1 MHTATLPRP
10 AATLLAGLAAALTVL
25 TVLTA
30 LTLSLPARA
39 QVNAGP
45 YVPSPDSAV
54 AEMLKMAG
62 ITPKDFVIDLGSGNG
77 KIVLTAAKIYGAS
90 GFGVEIQDKLVKES
104 NEAAKKEG
112 VSERVKFITQDL
124 FKTDISRATVLT
136 MYLLPD
142 TVNMLSDKLQKELRP
157 GTRVLSH
164 DYGLKD
170 WQYEEYK
177 QYDLEEKVNISGVKT
192 TIIYLYVVP
201 ARVAGNWNVRLPAAL
216 AKQAV
221 TLNLKQ
227 KVQAVTGMARVGA
240 REVAFM
246 DMKLRGTEISFK
258 LPVEPNGKPL
268 AFTGTIKGGSIEGL
282 VDTGTAR
289 TPWSAMLAAK

>member
-54 AEMLKMAG
+54 AEMLKMAS

-90 GFGVEIQDKLVKES
+90 GFGVEIQDNLVKES

-201 ARVAGNWNVRLPAAL
+201 ARVAGNWNVTLPAAVS
-216 AKQAV
+216 KQAV
-221 TLNLKQ
+221 TLNLTQ

-268 AFTGTIKGGSIEGL
+268 AFTGTIKGDSIEGL
-282 VDTGTAR
+282 VDTGKAR
-289 TPWSAMLAAK
+289 TPWSATLAAK

>member
-10 AATLLAGLAAALTVL
+10 AATLLAAALTAV
-25 TVLTA
+25 

-54 AEMLKMAG
+54 AEMLKMAS

-90 GFGVEIQDKLVKES
+90 GFGVEIQDNLVKES

-216 AKQAV
+216 GKQAV

-289 TPWSAMLAAK
+289 TPWSATLAAK

>member
-1 MHTATLPRP
+1 MHIPALPRP
-10 AATLLAGLAAALTVL
+10 AATLLAGLAAVL
-25 TVLTA
+25 AALTA

-54 AEMLKMAG
+54 AEMLKMAS

-90 GFGVEIQDKLVKES
+90 GFGVEIQDKLVRES

-201 ARVAGNWNVRLPAAL
+201 ARVAGNWNVKLPAAVS
-216 AKQAV
+216 KQAV

-268 AFTGTIKGGSIEGL
+268 AFTGTIKGDSIEGL

-289 TPWSAMLAAK
+289 TPWSAALAAK